1 MAILPGVYLLD
12 RLSITSSIDKSVQLY
27 SGFNALDDL
36 HSGVNVDYPDD
47 LNSGFQASTER

>member
-1 MAILPGVYLLD
+1 MPTS
-12 RLSITSSIDKSVQLY
+12 LSITSSIDKSVQLY